1 MSYPGFTAE
10 ASMYRTS
17 ASYRGTSVVGMSGGS
32 NTVIAKQMVT
42 PSHTECGIG
51 CPPPPPPRRCPSGQ
65 RCCEPDGQGGCL
77 LCWPIGWPCP

>member
-32 NTVIAKQMVT
+32 NTVIVKQMVT
-42 PSHTECGIG
+42 PSHTECG
-51 CPPPPPPRRCPSGQ
+51 
-65 RCCEPDGQGGCL
+65 EPDGLGGCF
-77 LCWPIGWPCP
+77 LCWPIGLPCP